1 MERKQACSRVT
12 TFPLCLCRA
21 AAHPGFPESPA
32 SGTVDPGLGTSNR
45 ARPLP
50 TSAAKIHNI
59 QKNHDIEVWLEEFMK
74 HLDLPLARRSLIKG
88 AGLGLGAGMVG
99 ALAGA
104 TAAPQAAA
112 AATPEGGEIWSS
124 EYWTKKGDIPLWMFR
139 KRVGAPKAGEP
150 SRPVLFFVHGSSV
163 TSRSFD
169 LNVPGHGEYSV
180 MNEFARYGFDCWTMD
195 HENYGKSGRT
205 SGNSDIASGVED
217 LKAAVEVVARETG
230 RQKYHFLGESSGALR
245 AGAYAMVAPE
255 RADRLVLAAF
265 TYKGEGSPTLTKRAE
280 QVDYYRTH
288 NMRKRDREMIRSI
301 ATRDKPG
308 TSDAAAVEALADA
321 EMPFGDQIPTGTY
334 LDMTANLPVVHP
346 QKVQSPVLLVRGEFD
361 GIATVAD
368 LEEFFNLLP
377 NGDRQF
383 IILPGTAHSVALA
396 TNRQLFWHVTRAFLT
411 MPTPIA
417 T

>member
-1 MERKQACSRVT
+1 MKELNQSVGRR
-12 TFPLCLCRA
+12 
-21 AAHPGFPESPA
+21 
-32 SGTVDPGLGTSNR
+32 TV
-45 ARPLP
+45 
-50 TSAAKIHNI
+50 
-59 QKNHDIEVWLEEFMK
+59 
-74 HLDLPLARRSLIKG
+74 IKG
-88 AGLGLGAGMVG
+88 AGLGLVAGG
-99 ALAGA
+99 IS
-104 TAAPQAAA
+104 AAMPAQNAV
-112 AATPEGGEIWSS
+112 AATEGGEIWSS
-124 EYWTKKGDIPLWMFR
+124 EYWTKKGDVPLWMFR
-139 KRVGAPKAGEP
+139 KRLGAPKAGEP
-150 SRPVLFFVHGSSV
+150 PRPVLFFVHGSSV
-163 TSRSFD
+163 TSRVFD

-205 SGNSDIASGVED
+205 SGNSDIKSGVED

-308 TSDAAAVEALADA
+308 TSEQAAVDVLADV
-321 EMPFGDQIPTGTY
+321 EMQFGDQIPTGTY
-334 LDMTANLPVVHP
+334 LDMVANLPVVDP
-346 QKVQSPVLLVRGEFD
+346 RKVLSPVLLVRGEYD

-368 LEEFFNLLP
+368 LEEFYNLLP

-396 TNRQLFWHVTRAFLT
+396 TNRQLFWHVTRSFLT
-411 MPTPIA
+411 MPTPVA

>member
-1 MERKQACSRVT
+1 
-12 TFPLCLCRA
+12 
-21 AAHPGFPESPA
+21 
-32 SGTVDPGLGTSNR
+32 
-45 ARPLP
+45 
-50 TSAAKIHNI
+50 
-59 QKNHDIEVWLEEFMK
+59 MK
-74 HLDLPLARRSLIKG
+74 HLDRPLARRTVIKG
-88 AGLGLGAGMVG
+88 AGLGLIAGT
-99 ALAGA
+99 LAEA
-104 TAAPQAAA
+104 TSTHNAN
-112 AATPEGGEIWSS
+112 AATSEGGEIWSS
-124 EYWTKKGDIPLWMFR
+124 EYWAKKGDVPLWMYR
-139 KRVGAPKAGEP
+139 KRLGAPKPGEP
-150 SRPVLFFVHGSSV
+150 LRPVLFFVHGSSV
-163 TSRSFD
+163 SSRVFD
-169 LNVPGHGEYSV
+169 LQVPGHGEYSV
-180 MNEFARYGFDCWTMD
+180 MDEFARYGFDCWTMD

-205 SGNSDIASGVED
+205 SGNADIASGVED
-217 LKAAVEVVARETG
+217 LKAAVEIVARETG
-230 RQKYHFLGESSGALR
+230 QKKYHFLGESSGALR

-280 QVDYYRTH
+280 QLAYYRSH

-308 TSDAAAVEALADA
+308 TSDPAAVEVLADV
-321 EMPFGDQIPTGTY
+321 EMQFGDQVPTGTY
-334 LDMTANLPVVHP
+334 LDMTANLPVVKP
-346 QKVQSPVLLVRGEFD
+346 EKVLSPVLLVRGEYD

-411 MPTPIA
+411 MPSPIA

>member
-1 MERKQACSRVT
+1 MA
-12 TFPLCLCRA
+12 
-21 AAHPGFPESPA
+21 
-32 SGTVDPGLGTSNR
+32 N
-45 ARPLP
+45 
-50 TSAAKIHNI
+50 
-59 QKNHDIEVWLEEFMK
+59 
-74 HLDLPLARRSLIKG
+74 LDRSLARRAVIKG
-88 AGLGLGAGMVG
+88 AGLGLVASG
-99 ALAGA
+99 LAGA
-104 TAAPQAAA
+104 IATPAAV
-112 AATPEGGEIWSS
+112 AATSEGDEIWSG
-124 EYWTKKGDIPLWMFR
+124 EYWAKKGDVPLWMYR
-139 KRVGAPKAGEP
+139 KRLGAPRAGEP

-163 TSRSFD
+163 SSRVFD
-169 LNVPGHGEYSV
+169 LNVPGHGDYSV
-180 MNEFARYGFDCWTMD
+180 MNEFARQVFDCWTMD

-205 SGNSDIASGVED
+205 SGNADIASGVED
-217 LKAAVEVVARETG
+217 LKAAVEIVARETG

-255 RADRLVLAAF
+255 RADRLVFAAF

-280 QVDYYRTH
+280 QLDYFRSH
-288 NMRKRDREMIRSI
+288 NMRKRDRDMIRSI

-308 TSDAAAVEALADA
+308 TSDAAAVEALADV
-321 EMPFGDQIPTGTY
+321 EMQFGDQVPTGTY

-346 QKVQSPVLLVRGEFD
+346 QKVLSPVLLVRGEYD